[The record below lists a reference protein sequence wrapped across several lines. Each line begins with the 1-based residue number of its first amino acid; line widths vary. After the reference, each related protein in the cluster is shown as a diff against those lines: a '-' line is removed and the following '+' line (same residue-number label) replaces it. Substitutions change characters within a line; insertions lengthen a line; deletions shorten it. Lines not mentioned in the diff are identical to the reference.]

1 MKRLSFLFF
10 ISSLLFSSVTAQ
22 IKEVSGETIYV
33 YLCFGQ
39 SNMEGSA
46 RWEAAD
52 TMNVDSRFLMLAT
65 TDFDNPRRTKG
76 QWYTA
81 QCPIVSPTGGLGMS
95 DYFGRTLV
103 SALPDSVKVG
113 VVAVAMGGSP
123 IEMFDKDE
131 YARKMTDSPNEYW
144 AQLANRHYGGNPYQR
159 LVDMGKKAQESGV
172 IKGIL
177 LHQGCSNNGDPKWP
191 MKVKKI
197 YEDLLADLGLK
208 AADVPLFVGETL
220 RQEQGGACYAHN
232 AVVAQLPEVIPTSHI
247 IPSDGCPG
255 NGTDPWHFS
264 AEGYRMMGKRYALE
278 VLKVMGK

>member
-1 MKRLSFLFF
+1 
-10 ISSLLFSSVTAQ
+10 
-22 IKEVSGETIYV
+22 
-33 YLCFGQ
+33 
-39 SNMEGSA
+39 
-46 RWEAAD
+46 
-52 TMNVDSRFLMLAT
+52 
-65 TDFDNPRRTKG
+65 
-76 QWYTA
+76 
-81 QCPIVSPTGGLGMS
+81 MS

-131 YARKMTDSPNEYW
+131 YVRKMTDSPNEYW

-159 LVDMGKKAQESGV
+159 LVDMGRKAQESGV